1 MLWIFVFPMYISAR
15 NLLEFVLQYNLVS
28 SLCLYIEKGIKKSH
42 RINLFMVCVS
52 QDGYSRMRHLPFSSA
67 AVAAPWVHYVDLWPP
82 LSDTGLPEHAVC
94 LRRRR
99 ILTLN
104 TLRTFRDS
112 SLTAHR
118 CLFCACVRVC
128 CTCKWEDCCMNTSVL
143 QVHVQVCDCTVY
155 VYICVCAEGR
165 WDGAWNPHSAAQ
177 SGKHLGLLSKQPCA
191 VLHGCPC
198 KQFGILERHWSYSMW
213 PVQGY
218 AVYICVHHIQYPAAN
233 SLCCYFIHCLCCYMS
248 SKLLKCLNAQ
258 MVSH

>member
-1 MLWIFVFPMYISAR
+1 MAGKTAYSHNVIHRLSTMNMPIHVLCTSIFVSERAR
-15 NLLEFVLQYNLVS
+15 
-28 SLCLYIEKGIKKSH
+28 K
-42 RINLFMVCVS
+42 
-52 QDGYSRMRHLPFSSA
+52 
-67 AVAAPWVHYVDLWPP
+67 
-82 LSDTGLPEHAVC
+82 TGWVC
-94 LRRRR
+94 L
-99 ILTLN
+99 
-104 TLRTFRDS
+104 
-112 SLTAHR
+112 TAGRHDDDGISGY
-118 CLFCACVRVC
+118 A
-128 CTCKWEDCCMNTSVL
+128 VL
-143 QVHVQVCDCTVY
+143 DRGVLKNVY
-155 VYICVCAEGR
+155 VYICGCAEGR
-165 WDGAWNPHSAAQ
+165 WDGAWNPHSAAL